1 MTDPADIRPARRAVA
16 DTLRTRLAV
25 SFLGVAL
32 AAVALLAVLT
42 VIFASDDVSTL
53 VHNQRTELTNGIAG
67 AAAAGWERRDR
78 WAGADLSA
86 ALDLAADTGSEV
98 RITDDV
104 GRVVEISPGF
114 ASSAGRPQYQA
125 PVFGDGRPVGEVTVR
140 FTGERLS
147 GADSALQSALIWAIV
162 AAAGVAALLALL
174 TGLAVARRL
183 TRPVRHIISVTR
195 AMGAG
200 VRTARVGPVRAPE
213 ELRELATAFDQ
224 MADVLDRQEQ
234 LRRDLVADVAHEL
247 RTPVAIL
254 QAGHE
259 ALLDGL
265 AEPTPAELVS
275 LHDEVLRLARMVD
288 ELETLAAAD
297 AAALHLELRPC
308 DLAEVASSAADGLA
322 SRFGAA
328 GVQLE
333 RRLAP
338 AVVMA
343 DEQRLRQVV
352 TNLLTNALKF
362 SPGGAPIAI
371 DVGPAGPDAILRVS
385 DHGVG
390 IPAADLP
397 RIFDRFWRGAQAA
410 QTSGSGIGLA
420 IAAELVRAHHG
431 HLSASSQPGAGTQMT
446 LTLPLVTAA

>member
-147 GADSALQSALIWAIV
+147 GALCQDPH
-162 AAAGVAALLALL
+162 
-174 TGLAVARRL
+174 TRRCAKK
-183 TRPVRHIISVTR
+183 SS
-195 AMGAG
+195 GA
-200 VRTARVGPVRAPE
+200 TSS
-213 ELRELATAFDQ
+213 
-224 MADVLDRQEQ
+224 
-234 LRRDLVADVAHEL
+234 
-247 RTPVAIL
+247 
-254 QAGHE
+254 
-259 ALLDGL
+259 DG
-265 AEPTPAELVS
+265 
-275 LHDEVLRLARMVD
+275 RW
-288 ELETLAAAD
+288 
-297 AAALHLELRPC
+297 
-308 DLAEVASSAADGLA
+308 
-322 SRFGAA
+322 
-328 GVQLE
+328 
-333 RRLAP
+333 
-338 AVVMA
+338 
-343 DEQRLRQVV
+343 
-352 TNLLTNALKF
+352 
-362 SPGGAPIAI
+362 
-371 DVGPAGPDAILRVS
+371 
-385 DHGVG
+385 
-390 IPAADLP
+390 LP
-397 RIFDRFWRGAQAA
+397 
-410 QTSGSGIGLA
+410 
-420 IAAELVRAHHG
+420 
-431 HLSASSQPGAGTQMT
+431 
-446 LTLPLVTAA
+446 